1 MLQTMFSILE
11 IALNGL
17 MILQIAG
24 ITIAIAAAAKWA
36 SRI

>member
-1 MLQTMFSILE
+1 MLQAMFGILE
-11 IALNGL
+11 IALKGL
-17 MILQIAG
+17 MVLQIAG